1 MLRYSHGGR
10 PLDSSENDIVNM
22 TDEAAIVDHEGWNIL
37 GMMELKISLGP
48 TGSTMKNE
56 SR

>member
-1 MLRYSHGGR
+1 M
-10 PLDSSENDIVNM
+10 ENDRWIQARMIVVNK
-22 TDEAAIVDHEGWNIL
+22 TDGAAIMDHEGWNIL
-37 GMMELKISLGP
+37 GMMELKINRGP